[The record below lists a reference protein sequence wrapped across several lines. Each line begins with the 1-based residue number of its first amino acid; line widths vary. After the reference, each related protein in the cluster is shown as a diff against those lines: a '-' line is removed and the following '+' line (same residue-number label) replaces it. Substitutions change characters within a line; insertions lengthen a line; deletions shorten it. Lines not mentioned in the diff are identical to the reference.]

1 MLRLA
6 LLVSS
11 AALAGTTPQA
21 LLTTLL
27 KTPVKAAELPIGFS
41 KPHAEKQALSANA
54 RKHHGVGVVDVALK
68 GPDPLDAFAWV
79 VFTKPSD
86 ALADLDNPA
95 VGNGVKVVGV
105 VPGIRYSLVLTGM
118 LHGRQ
123 ITDAAAVSGNVLV
136 QGVVVSGAVRERTAI
151 LLLKAAILHLKHVG

>member
-11 AALAGTTPQA
+11 VALAGTAPQT
-21 LLTTLL
+21 LLKTLL
-27 KTPVKAAELPIGFS
+27 KTPVRSAELPLGFS
-41 KPHAEKQALSANA
+41 KPHVEKQALSTNA

-68 GPDPLDAFAWV
+68 GPDSLDAFAWI
-79 VFTKPSD
+79 VFTKHSD

-105 VPGIRYSLVLTGM
+105 VPGIRDSLVL
-118 LHGRQ
+118 
-123 ITDAAAVSGNVLV
+123 
-136 QGVVVSGAVRERTAI
+136 
-151 LLLKAAILHLKHVG
+151 

>member
-11 AALAGTTPQA
+11 AALAGTAPQA

-27 KTPVKAAELPIGFS
+27 KTPIKAAELPIGFS

-68 GPDPLDAFAWV
+68 GPDSLDAFAWI
-79 VFTKPSD
+79 VFTKHSD

-118 LHGRQ
+118 LNGKH
-123 ITDAAAVSGNVLV
+123 ITDAAAVSGNVLI
-136 QGVVVSGAVRERTAI
+136 QGVVMSSAVREPTAI
-151 LLLKAAILHLKHVG
+151 LLLKAAIQHLKRVG